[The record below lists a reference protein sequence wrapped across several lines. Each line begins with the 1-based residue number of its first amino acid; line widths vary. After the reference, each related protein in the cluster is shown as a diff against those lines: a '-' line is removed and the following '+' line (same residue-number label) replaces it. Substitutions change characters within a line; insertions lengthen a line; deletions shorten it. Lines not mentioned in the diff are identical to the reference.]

1 MAKAEAAAAVDAV
14 AARWLGCEFSPE
26 IGLHY
31 EPARL
36 LAGGSQWKVKDRQ
49 WKVKERQWKT
59 HNAKASA
66 LHLLRNL
73 NCRLVQLGHV
83 LLRLFL
89 LWRVGRWLL
98 RGLLLLKLNGSDKA
112 SDKDSDKDSERL

>member
-49 WKVKERQWKT
+49 WKVKDRQWKVKERQWKVKERQWKVKERQCSDLRVV
-59 HNAKASA
+59 AKRRTNR
-66 LHLLRNL
+66 LRQRPAQPGRVRM
-73 NCRLVQLGHV
+73 CRT
-83 LLRLFL
+83 
-89 LWRVGRWLL
+89 
-98 RGLLLLKLNGSDKA
+98 
-112 SDKDSDKDSERL
+112 EP